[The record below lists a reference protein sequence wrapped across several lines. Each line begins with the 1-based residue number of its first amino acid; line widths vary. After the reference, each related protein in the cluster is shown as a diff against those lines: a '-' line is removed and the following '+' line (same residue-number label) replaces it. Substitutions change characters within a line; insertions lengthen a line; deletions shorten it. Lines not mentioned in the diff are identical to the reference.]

1 MLWSNYFI
9 PTQKENP
16 SDAKIPSHQLMIRSG
31 MIKQESAGIYSWLPL
46 GIKVLKNIEKIIR
59 EEQVRAG
66 AIEILMPTLQSS
78 DLWNESGR
86 YDGYG
91 EEMLRVID
99 RHDRTLIYGP
109 TNEEQ
114 VTEIFRK
121 YIRSYKN
128 LPLNLFHI
136 QWKFRDEIRP
146 RFGVMR
152 GREFLMKDSYS
163 FDLDED
169 SAKKSYYK
177 MFVAYLKTFQRMSL
191 KVIPVSADSGP
202 IGGSLS
208 HEFSVIAPTG
218 ESKIFCDKNLLDL
231 DINKKSYSNDDEITQ
246 TVEDYLSF
254 YSATDEKYNES
265 DFNKNVEKNNQIS
278 GRGIEVGHIFS
289 FGDKYSKPMKAS
301 VVNIDGKNS
310 NVYMGSYGIGVS
322 RLVATIIEC
331 FNDDN
336 GIIWPISVAPFK
348 VNIINLKNNDEEC
361 LKKCMEIH
369 DLLENQGIETIF
381 DNRDESAG
389 RKFSDADLIG
399 IPFQLI
405 VGPRELKNGNVE
417 LKNRKT
423 DAKEILSFDSAINKI
438 KNKIFEE

>member
-16 SDAKIPSHQLMIRSG
+16 SDAKIPSHQLMVRSG

-46 GIKVLKNIEKIIR
+46 GLKVLKNIENIIR

-91 EEMLRVID
+91 EEMLRVTD
-99 RHDRTLIYGP
+99 RHSRVLIYGP

-121 YIRSYKN
+121 YIKSYKN

-163 FDLDED
+163 FDLNED
-169 SAKKSYYK
+169 SARVSYNK
-177 MFVAYLKTFQRMSL
+177 MFVAYLKTFQRLGL
-191 KVIPVSADSGP
+191 KAIPVSAESGP
-202 IGGSLS
+202 IGGNLS
-208 HEFSVIAPTG
+208 HEFSIIAPTG
-218 ESKIFCDKNLLDL
+218 ESEIFCDKNLLDI
-231 DINKKSYSNDDEITQ
+231 DINKKDYISDEEISEV
-246 TVEDYLSF
+246 VEEYLGF
-254 YSATDEKYNES
+254 YSATDEKHDSKKFSSMVKKE
-265 DFNKNVEKNNQIS
+265 NQIS

-289 FGDKYSKPMKAS
+289 FGEKYSKPMKAS
-301 VVNIDGKNS
+301 IVNMDGKNS

-331 FNDDN
+331 FNDES

-348 VNIINLKNNDEEC
+348 VNIINLKNSDQEC
-361 LKKCMEIH
+361 YKKSLEIH
-369 DLLENQGIETIF
+369 DLFKKKGIEVIF
-381 DNRDESAG
+381 DDRNESAG
-389 RKFSDADLIG
+389 KKFSDSDLIG

-405 VGPRELKNGNVE
+405 IGPRELKNGNVE
-417 LKNRKT
+417 LKTRKT
-423 DAKEILSFDSAINKI
+423 NEKEIISFDSAVDKI
-438 KNKIFEE
+438 KNKILEE

>member
-46 GIKVLKNIEKIIR
+46 GLKVLKNIENIIR

-91 EEMLRVID
+91 EEMLRVTD
-99 RHDRTLIYGP
+99 RHSRVLIYGP

-121 YIRSYKN
+121 YIKSYKN

-163 FDLDED
+163 FDLNED
-169 SAKKSYYK
+169 SAKVSYNK
-177 MFVAYLKTFQRMSL
+177 MFVAYLKTFQRLGL
-191 KVIPVSADSGP
+191 KAIPVSAESGP
-202 IGGSLS
+202 IGGNLS
-208 HEFSVIAPTG
+208 HEFSIIAPTG
-218 ESKIFCDKNLLDL
+218 ESEIFCDKNLLDI
-231 DINKKSYSNDDEITQ
+231 DINKKNYTSDEEISEV
-246 TVEDYLSF
+246 VEEYLGF
-254 YSATDEKYNES
+254 YSATDEKHDSEK
-265 DFNKNVEKNNQIS
+265 FNSMVKTENQIS

-289 FGDKYSKPMKAS
+289 FGEKYSKPMKAS
-301 VVNIDGKNS
+301 IVNTDGKNS
-310 NVYMGSYGIGVS
+310 YVYMGSYGIGVS

-331 FNDDN
+331 FNDES

-348 VNIINLKNNDEEC
+348 VNIINLKNSDQEC
-361 LKKCMEIH
+361 YQKSLEIH
-369 DLLENQGIETIF
+369 DLFEKKGIEVIF
-381 DNRDESAG
+381 DDRNESAG
-389 RKFSDADLIG
+389 KKFSDSDLIG

-405 VGPRELKNGNVE
+405 IGPRELKNGNVE
-417 LKNRKT
+417 LKTRKT
-423 DAKEILSFDSAINKI
+423 NEKEIISFDSAVDKI
-438 KNKIFEE
+438 KNKILEE

>member
-86 YDGYG
+86 FDGYG

-231 DINKKSYSNDDEITQ
+231 DINKKSYSNDDEINQ

-265 DFNKNVEKNNQIS
+265 DFNKNVEKDNQIS

-361 LKKCMEIH
+361 LKKCIEIH

-399 IPFQLI
+399 VPFQLI

>member
-218 ESKIFCDKNLLDL
+218 ESEIFCDKNLLDL
-231 DINKKSYSNDDEITQ
+231 DINKKSYSNDDEINQ

-265 DFNKNVEKNNQIS
+265 DFNKNVEKDNQIS

-361 LKKCMEIH
+361 LKKCIEIH

-399 IPFQLI
+399 VPFQLI

>member
-46 GIKVLKNIEKIIR
+46 GLKVLKNIENIIR

-66 AIEILMPTLQSS
+66 AIEILMPTLQSA

-91 EEMLRVID
+91 EEMLRVTD
-99 RHDRTLIYGP
+99 RHSRVLIYGP

-121 YIRSYKN
+121 YIKSYKN

-163 FDLDED
+163 FDLNED
-169 SAKKSYYK
+169 SARVSYNK
-177 MFVAYLKTFQRMSL
+177 MFVAYLKTFQRLGL
-191 KVIPVSADSGP
+191 KAIPVSAESGP
-202 IGGSLS
+202 IGGNLS
-208 HEFSVIAPTG
+208 HEFSIIAPTG
-218 ESKIFCDKNLLDL
+218 ESEIFCDKNLLDI
-231 DINKKSYSNDDEITQ
+231 DINKKDYISDEEISEV
-246 TVEDYLSF
+246 VEEYLGF
-254 YSATDEKYNES
+254 YSATDEKHDSKKFSSMVKKE
-265 DFNKNVEKNNQIS
+265 NQIS

-289 FGDKYSKPMKAS
+289 FGEKYSKPMKAS
-301 VVNIDGKNS
+301 IVNMDGKNS

-331 FNDDN
+331 FNDES

-348 VNIINLKNNDEEC
+348 VNIINLKNSDQEC
-361 LKKCMEIH
+361 YKKSLEIH
-369 DLLENQGIETIF
+369 DLFKKKGIEVIF
-381 DNRDESAG
+381 DDRNESAG
-389 RKFSDADLIG
+389 KKFSDSDLIG

-405 VGPRELKNGNVE
+405 IGPRELKNGNVE
-417 LKNRKT
+417 LKTRKT
-423 DAKEILSFDSAINKI
+423 NEKEIISFDSAVDKI
-438 KNKIFEE
+438 KNKILEE

>member
-218 ESKIFCDKNLLDL
+218 ESEIFCDKNLLDL

-254 YSATDEKYNES
+254 YSATDEKHNES
-265 DFNKNVEKNNQIS
+265 NFNKNVEKSNQIS

-361 LKKCMEIH
+361 LKKCIEIH

-399 IPFQLI
+399 VPFQLI

>member
-91 EEMLRVID
+91 DEMLRVID
-99 RHDRTLIYGP
+99 RHNRILIYGP

-218 ESKIFCDKNLLDL
+218 ESEIFCDKNLLDL
-231 DINKKSYSNDDEITQ
+231 DINKKSYPSDDEITQ
-246 TVEDYLSF
+246 IVEDYLSF

-265 DFNKNVEKNNQIS
+265 DFNKNVEKDNQIS

-361 LKKCMEIH
+361 LKKCIEIH

-438 KNKIFEE
+438 KNKISEE

>member
-46 GIKVLKNIEKIIR
+46 GLKVLKNIENIIR

-91 EEMLRVID
+91 EEMLRVTD
-99 RHDRTLIYGP
+99 RHSRVLIYGP

-121 YIRSYKN
+121 YIKSYKN

-163 FDLDED
+163 FDLNED
-169 SAKKSYYK
+169 SAKVSYNK
-177 MFVAYLKTFQRMSL
+177 MFVAYLKTFQRLGL
-191 KVIPVSADSGP
+191 KAIPVSAESGP
-202 IGGSLS
+202 IGGNLS
-208 HEFSVIAPTG
+208 HEFSIIAPTG
-218 ESKIFCDKNLLDL
+218 ESEIFCDKNLLDI
-231 DINKKSYSNDDEITQ
+231 DINKKDYISDEEISEV
-246 TVEDYLSF
+246 VEEYLGF
-254 YSATDEKYNES
+254 YSATDEKHDS
-265 DFNKNVEKNNQIS
+265 KKFNSMVKTENQIS

-289 FGDKYSKPMKAS
+289 FGEKYSKPMKAS
-301 VVNIDGKNS
+301 IVNMDGKNS
-310 NVYMGSYGIGVS
+310 YVYMGSYGIGVS

-331 FNDDN
+331 FNDES

-348 VNIINLKNNDEEC
+348 VNIINLKNSDQEC
-361 LKKCMEIH
+361 YQKSLEIH
-369 DLLENQGIETIF
+369 DLFEKKWIEVIF
-381 DNRDESAG
+381 DDRNESAG
-389 RKFSDADLIG
+389 KKFSDSDLIG

-405 VGPRELKNGNVE
+405 IGPRELKNGNVE
-417 LKNRKT
+417 LKTRKT
-423 DAKEILSFDSAINKI
+423 NEKEIISFDSAVDKI
-438 KNKIFEE
+438 KNKILEE

>member
-231 DINKKSYSNDDEITQ
+231 DINKKSYSNDDEINQ

-265 DFNKNVEKNNQIS
+265 DFNKNVEKDNQIS

-369 DLLENQGIETIF
+369 DLLENHGIETIF

-399 IPFQLI
+399 VPFQLI

>member
-218 ESKIFCDKNLLDL
+218 ESEIFCDKNLLDL

-265 DFNKNVEKNNQIS
+265 DFNKNVEKDNQIS

-369 DLLENQGIETIF
+369 DLLENHGIETIF

-438 KNKIFEE
+438 KNKISEE

>member
-218 ESKIFCDKNLLDL
+218 ESEIFCDKNLLDL

-265 DFNKNVEKNNQIS
+265 DFNKNVEKDNQIS

-361 LKKCMEIH
+361 LKKCIEIH

-417 LKNRKT
+417 LKNRKI

-438 KNKIFEE
+438 KNKISEE

>member
-218 ESKIFCDKNLLDL
+218 ESEIFCDKNLLDL

-265 DFNKNVEKNNQIS
+265 DFNKNVEKDNQIS

-361 LKKCMEIH
+361 LKKCIEIH

-399 IPFQLI
+399 VPFQLI

>member
-46 GIKVLKNIEKIIR
+46 GLKVLKNIENIIR

-91 EEMLRVID
+91 EEMLRVTD
-99 RHDRTLIYGP
+99 RHSRVLIYGP

-121 YIRSYKN
+121 YIKSYKN

-163 FDLDED
+163 FDLNED
-169 SAKKSYYK
+169 SAKVSYNK
-177 MFVAYLKTFQRMSL
+177 MFVAYLKTFQRLGL
-191 KVIPVSADSGP
+191 KAIPVSAESGP
-202 IGGSLS
+202 IGGNLS
-208 HEFSVIAPTG
+208 HEFSIIAPTG
-218 ESKIFCDKNLLDL
+218 ESEIFCDKNLLDI
-231 DINKKSYSNDDEITQ
+231 DINKKNYTSDEEISEV
-246 TVEDYLSF
+246 VEEYLGF
-254 YSATDEKYNES
+254 YSATDEKHDSEK
-265 DFNKNVEKNNQIS
+265 FNSMVKTENQIS

-289 FGDKYSKPMKAS
+289 FGEKYSKPMKAS
-301 VVNIDGKNS
+301 IVNTDGKNS
-310 NVYMGSYGIGVS
+310 YVYMGSYGIGVS

-331 FNDDN
+331 FNDES

-348 VNIINLKNNDEEC
+348 VNIINLKNSDQEC
-361 LKKCMEIH
+361 YQKSLEIH
-369 DLLENQGIETIF
+369 DLLEKKGIDVIF
-381 DNRDESAG
+381 DDRNESAG
-389 RKFSDADLIG
+389 KKFSDSDLIG

-405 VGPRELKNGNVE
+405 IGPRELKNGNVE
-417 LKNRKT
+417 LKTRKT
-423 DAKEILSFDSAINKI
+423 NEKEIISFDSAVDKI
-438 KNKIFEE
+438 KNKILEE

>member
-1 MLWSNYFI
+1 
-9 PTQKENP
+9 
-16 SDAKIPSHQLMIRSG
+16 MIRSG

-86 YDGYG
+86 LDGYG

-231 DINKKSYSNDDEITQ
+231 DINKKSYSNDDEINQ

-265 DFNKNVEKNNQIS
+265 DFNKNVEKDNQIS

-361 LKKCMEIH
+361 LKKCIEIH

-399 IPFQLI
+399 VPFQLI

-423 DAKEILSFDSAINKI
+423 DAKEILPFDSAINKI
-438 KNKIFEE
+438 KNKISEE

>member
-46 GIKVLKNIEKIIR
+46 GLKVLKNIENIIR

-91 EEMLRVID
+91 EEMLRVTD
-99 RHDRTLIYGP
+99 RHSRVLIYGP

-121 YIRSYKN
+121 YIKSYKN

-163 FDLDED
+163 FDLNED
-169 SAKKSYYK
+169 SAKVSYNK
-177 MFVAYLKTFQRMSL
+177 MFVAYLKTFQRLGL
-191 KVIPVSADSGP
+191 KAIPVSAESGP
-202 IGGSLS
+202 IGGNLS
-208 HEFSVIAPTG
+208 HEFSIIAPTG
-218 ESKIFCDKNLLDL
+218 ESEIFCDKNLLDI
-231 DINKKSYSNDDEITQ
+231 DINKKDYISDEEISEV
-246 TVEDYLSF
+246 VEEYLGF
-254 YSATDEKYNES
+254 YSATDEKHDS
-265 DFNKNVEKNNQIS
+265 KKFNSMVKTENQIS

-289 FGDKYSKPMKAS
+289 FGEKYSKPMKAS
-301 VVNIDGKNS
+301 IVNMDGKNS
-310 NVYMGSYGIGVS
+310 YVYMGSYGIGVS

-331 FNDDN
+331 FNDES

-348 VNIINLKNNDEEC
+348 VNIINLKNSDQEC
-361 LKKCMEIH
+361 YQKSLEIH
-369 DLLENQGIETIF
+369 DLFEKKGIEVIF
-381 DNRDESAG
+381 DDRNESAG
-389 RKFSDADLIG
+389 KKFSDSDLIG

-405 VGPRELKNGNVE
+405 IGPRELKNGNVE
-417 LKNRKT
+417 LKTRKT
-423 DAKEILSFDSAINKI
+423 NEKEIISFDSAVDKI
-438 KNKIFEE
+438 KNKILEE

>member
-218 ESKIFCDKNLLDL
+218 ESEIFCDKNLLDL

-361 LKKCMEIH
+361 LKKCIEIH

-399 IPFQLI
+399 VPFQLI

-438 KNKIFEE
+438 KNKISEE

>member
-46 GIKVLKNIEKIIR
+46 GLKVLKNIENIIR

-91 EEMLRVID
+91 EEMLRVTD
-99 RHDRTLIYGP
+99 RHSRVLIYGP

-121 YIRSYKN
+121 YIKSYKN

-163 FDLDED
+163 FDLNED
-169 SAKKSYYK
+169 SAKVSYNK
-177 MFVAYLKTFQRMSL
+177 MFVAYLKTFQRLGL
-191 KVIPVSADSGP
+191 KAIPVSAESGP
-202 IGGSLS
+202 IGGNLS
-208 HEFSVIAPTG
+208 HEFSIIAPTG
-218 ESKIFCDKNLLDL
+218 ESEIFCDKNLLDI
-231 DINKKSYSNDDEITQ
+231 DINKKDYTTAEEISEV
-246 TVEDYLSF
+246 VEEYLGF
-254 YSATDEKYNES
+254 YSATDEKHDS
-265 DFNKNVEKNNQIS
+265 KKFNSMVKTENQIS

-289 FGDKYSKPMKAS
+289 FGEKYSKPMKAS
-301 VVNIDGKNS
+301 IVNMDGKNS
-310 NVYMGSYGIGVS
+310 YVYMGSYGIGVS

-331 FNDDN
+331 FNDES

-348 VNIINLKNNDEEC
+348 VNIINLKNSDQEC
-361 LKKCMEIH
+361 YQKSLEIH
-369 DLLENQGIETIF
+369 DLFEKKGIEVIF
-381 DNRDESAG
+381 DDRNESAG
-389 RKFSDADLIG
+389 KKFSDSDLIG

-405 VGPRELKNGNVE
+405 IGPRELKNGNVE
-417 LKNRKT
+417 LKTRKT
-423 DAKEILSFDSAINKI
+423 NEKEIISFDSAVDKI
-438 KNKIFEE
+438 KNKILEE

>member
-218 ESKIFCDKNLLDL
+218 ESEIFCDKNLLDL

-265 DFNKNVEKNNQIS
+265 DFNKNVEKDNQIS

>member
-218 ESKIFCDKNLLDL
+218 ESEIFCDKNLLDL

-246 TVEDYLSF
+246 TVDDYLSF
-254 YSATDEKYNES
+254 YSATDEKHNES
-265 DFNKNVEKNNQIS
+265 DFNKNVEKSNQIS

-361 LKKCMEIH
+361 LKKCIEIH

>member
-218 ESKIFCDKNLLDL
+218 ESEIFCDKNLLDL

-265 DFNKNVEKNNQIS
+265 DFNKNVEKDNQIS

-361 LKKCMEIH
+361 LKKCIEIH

-399 IPFQLI
+399 VPFQLI

-438 KNKIFEE
+438 KNKISEE

>member
-86 YDGYG
+86 FDGYG

-114 VTEIFRK
+114 VTELFRK

-218 ESKIFCDKNLLDL
+218 ESEIFCDKNLLDL
-231 DINKKSYSNDDEITQ
+231 DINKKNYSNDDEITQ
-246 TVEDYLSF
+246 TVDDYLSF
-254 YSATDEKYNES
+254 YSATDEKHNES
-265 DFNKNVEKNNQIS
+265 DFNKNVEKSNQIS

-369 DLLENQGIETIF
+369 DLLENHGIETIF

>member
-46 GIKVLKNIEKIIR
+46 GLKVLKNIENIIR

-91 EEMLRVID
+91 EEMLRVTD
-99 RHDRTLIYGP
+99 RHSRVLIYGP

-121 YIRSYKN
+121 YIKSYKN

-163 FDLDED
+163 FDLNED
-169 SAKKSYYK
+169 SAKVSYNK
-177 MFVAYLKTFQRMSL
+177 MFVAYLKTFQRLGL
-191 KVIPVSADSGP
+191 KAIPVSAESGP
-202 IGGSLS
+202 IGGNLS
-208 HEFSVIAPTG
+208 HEFSIIAPTG
-218 ESKIFCDKNLLDL
+218 ESEIFCDKNLLDI
-231 DINKKSYSNDDEITQ
+231 DINKKDYISDEEISEV
-246 TVEDYLSF
+246 VEEYLGF
-254 YSATDEKYNES
+254 YSATDEKHDS
-265 DFNKNVEKNNQIS
+265 KKFNSMVKTENQIS

-289 FGDKYSKPMKAS
+289 FGEKYSKPMKAS
-301 VVNIDGKNS
+301 IVNTDGKNS
-310 NVYMGSYGIGVS
+310 YVYMGSYGIGVS

-331 FNDDN
+331 FNDES

-348 VNIINLKNNDEEC
+348 VNIINLKNSDQEC
-361 LKKCMEIH
+361 YQKSLEIH
-369 DLLENQGIETIF
+369 DLFEKKGIEVIF
-381 DNRDESAG
+381 DDRNESAG
-389 RKFSDADLIG
+389 KKFSDSDLIG

-405 VGPRELKNGNVE
+405 IGPRELKNGNVE
-417 LKNRKT
+417 LKTRKT
-423 DAKEILSFDSAINKI
+423 NEKEIISFDSAVDKI
-438 KNKIFEE
+438 KNKILED

>member
-218 ESKIFCDKNLLDL
+218 ESEIFCDKNLLDL

-265 DFNKNVEKNNQIS
+265 DFNKNVEKDNQIS

-361 LKKCMEIH
+361 LKKCIEIH

-399 IPFQLI
+399 VPFQLI

-423 DAKEILSFDSAINKI
+423 VAKEILSFDSAINKI
-438 KNKIFEE
+438 KNKISEE

>member
-16 SDAKIPSHQLMIRSG
+16 SDAKIPSHQLMVRSG

-46 GIKVLKNIEKIIR
+46 GLKVLKNIENIIR

-91 EEMLRVID
+91 EEMLRVTD
-99 RHDRTLIYGP
+99 RHSRVLIYGP

-121 YIRSYKN
+121 YIKSYKN

-163 FDLDED
+163 FDLNED
-169 SAKKSYYK
+169 SARVSYNK
-177 MFVAYLKTFQRMSL
+177 MFVAYLKTFQRLGL
-191 KVIPVSADSGP
+191 KAIPVSAESGP
-202 IGGSLS
+202 IGGNLS
-208 HEFSVIAPTG
+208 HEFSIIAPTG
-218 ESKIFCDKNLLDL
+218 ESEIFCDKNLLDI
-231 DINKKSYSNDDEITQ
+231 DINKKDYISDEEISEV
-246 TVEDYLSF
+246 VEEYLGF
-254 YSATDEKYNES
+254 YSATDEKHDSKKFSSMVKKE
-265 DFNKNVEKNNQIS
+265 NQIS

-289 FGDKYSKPMKAS
+289 FGEKYSKPMKAS
-301 VVNIDGKNS
+301 IVNMDGKNS

-331 FNDDN
+331 FNDES

-348 VNIINLKNNDEEC
+348 VNIINLKNSDQEC
-361 LKKCMEIH
+361 YKKSLEIH
-369 DLLENQGIETIF
+369 DLFKKKGIEVIF
-381 DNRDESAG
+381 DDRNESAG
-389 RKFSDADLIG
+389 KKFSDSDLIG

-405 VGPRELKNGNVE
+405 IGPRELKNGNVE
-417 LKNRKT
+417 LKTRKT
-423 DAKEILSFDSAINKI
+423 NKKEIISFDSAVDKI
-438 KNKIFEE
+438 KNKILEE

>member
-1 MLWSNYFI
+1 
-9 PTQKENP
+9 
-16 SDAKIPSHQLMIRSG
+16 MIRSG

-86 YDGYG
+86 LDGYG

-218 ESKIFCDKNLLDL
+218 ESEIFCDKNLLDL

-246 TVEDYLSF
+246 TVDNYLSF
-254 YSATDEKYNES
+254 YSATDEKHNES
-265 DFNKNVEKNNQIS
+265 DFNKNVEKSNQIS

-361 LKKCMEIH
+361 LKKCIEIH

-399 IPFQLI
+399 VPFQLI

>member
-16 SDAKIPSHQLMIRSG
+16 ADAKIPSHQLMIRSG

-46 GIKVLKNIEKIIR
+46 GLKVLKNIENIIR

-91 EEMLRVID
+91 EEMLRVTD
-99 RHDRTLIYGP
+99 RHSRVLIYGP

-121 YIRSYKN
+121 YIKSYKN

-163 FDLDED
+163 FDLNED
-169 SAKKSYYK
+169 SAKVSYNK
-177 MFVAYLKTFQRMSL
+177 MFVAYLKTFQRLGL
-191 KVIPVSADSGP
+191 KAIPVSAESGP
-202 IGGSLS
+202 IGGNLS
-208 HEFSVIAPTG
+208 HEFSIIAPTG
-218 ESKIFCDKNLLDL
+218 ESEIFCDKNLLDI
-231 DINKKSYSNDDEITQ
+231 DINKKDYISDEEISEV
-246 TVEDYLSF
+246 VEEYLGF
-254 YSATDEKYNES
+254 YSATDEKHDS
-265 DFNKNVEKNNQIS
+265 KKFNSMVKTENQIS

-289 FGDKYSKPMKAS
+289 FGEKYSKPMKAS
-301 VVNIDGKNS
+301 IVNMDGKNS
-310 NVYMGSYGIGVS
+310 YVYMGSYGIGVS

-331 FNDDN
+331 FNDES

-348 VNIINLKNNDEEC
+348 VNIINLKNSDQEC
-361 LKKCMEIH
+361 YQKSLEIH
-369 DLLENQGIETIF
+369 DLFEKKGIEVIF
-381 DNRDESAG
+381 DDRNESAG
-389 RKFSDADLIG
+389 KKFSDSDLIG

-405 VGPRELKNGNVE
+405 IGPRELKNGNVE
-417 LKNRKT
+417 LKTRKT
-423 DAKEILSFDSAINKI
+423 NEKEIISFDSAVDKI
-438 KNKIFEE
+438 KNKILEE

>member
-246 TVEDYLSF
+246 TVDDYLSF
-254 YSATDEKYNES
+254 YSATDEKHNES
-265 DFNKNVEKNNQIS
+265 DFNKNVEKSNQIS

-361 LKKCMEIH
+361 LKKCIEIH

-399 IPFQLI
+399 VPFQLI

>member
-46 GIKVLKNIEKIIR
+46 GLKVLKNIENIIR

-91 EEMLRVID
+91 EEMLRVTD
-99 RHDRTLIYGP
+99 RHSRVLIYGP

-121 YIRSYKN
+121 YIKSYKN

-163 FDLDED
+163 FDLNED
-169 SAKKSYYK
+169 SAKVSYNK
-177 MFVAYLKTFQRMSL
+177 MFVAYLKTFQRLGL
-191 KVIPVSADSGP
+191 KAIPVSAESGP
-202 IGGSLS
+202 IGGNLS
-208 HEFSVIAPTG
+208 HEFSIIAPTG
-218 ESKIFCDKNLLDL
+218 ESEIFCDKNLLDI
-231 DINKKSYSNDDEITQ
+231 DINKKDYITDEEISEV
-246 TVEDYLSF
+246 VEEYLGF
-254 YSATDEKYNES
+254 YSATDEKHDS
-265 DFNKNVEKNNQIS
+265 KKFNSMVKTENQIS

-289 FGDKYSKPMKAS
+289 FGEKYSKPMKAS
-301 VVNIDGKNS
+301 IVNMDGKNS
-310 NVYMGSYGIGVS
+310 YVYMGSYGIGVS

-331 FNDDN
+331 FNDES

-348 VNIINLKNNDEEC
+348 VNIINLKNSDQEC
-361 LKKCMEIH
+361 YQKSLEIH
-369 DLLENQGIETIF
+369 DLFEKKGIEVIF
-381 DNRDESAG
+381 DDRNESAG
-389 RKFSDADLIG
+389 KKFSDSDLIG

-405 VGPRELKNGNVE
+405 IGPRELKNGNVE
-417 LKNRKT
+417 LKTRKT
-423 DAKEILSFDSAINKI
+423 NEKEIISFDSAVDKI
-438 KNKIFEE
+438 KNKILEE

>member
-218 ESKIFCDKNLLDL
+218 ESEIFCDKNLLDL
-231 DINKKSYSNDDEITQ
+231 DINKKSYSNDDEINQ

-265 DFNKNVEKNNQIS
+265 DFNKNVEKDNQIS

-361 LKKCMEIH
+361 LKKCIEIH

>member
-46 GIKVLKNIEKIIR
+46 GLKVLKNIENIIR

-91 EEMLRVID
+91 EEMLRVTD
-99 RHDRTLIYGP
+99 RHSRVLIYGP

-121 YIRSYKN
+121 YIKSYKN

-163 FDLDED
+163 FDLNED
-169 SAKKSYYK
+169 SAKVSYNK
-177 MFVAYLKTFQRMSL
+177 MFVAYLKTFQRLGL
-191 KVIPVSADSGP
+191 KAIPVSAESGP
-202 IGGSLS
+202 IGGNLS
-208 HEFSVIAPTG
+208 HEFSIIAPTG
-218 ESKIFCDKNLLDL
+218 ESEIFCDKNLLDI
-231 DINKKSYSNDDEITQ
+231 DINKKDYISDEEISEV
-246 TVEDYLSF
+246 VEEYLGF
-254 YSATDEKYNES
+254 YSATDEKHDS
-265 DFNKNVEKNNQIS
+265 KKFNSMVKTENQIS

-289 FGDKYSKPMKAS
+289 FGEKYSKPMKAS
-301 VVNIDGKNS
+301 IVNMDGRNS

-331 FNDDN
+331 FNDES

-348 VNIINLKNNDEEC
+348 VNIINLKNSDQEC
-361 LKKCMEIH
+361 YQKSLEIH
-369 DLLENQGIETIF
+369 DLFEKKGIEVIF
-381 DNRDESAG
+381 DDRNESAG
-389 RKFSDADLIG
+389 KKFSDSDLIG

-405 VGPRELKNGNVE
+405 IGPRELKNGNVE
-417 LKNRKT
+417 LKTRKT
-423 DAKEILSFDSAINKI
+423 NEKEIISFDSAVDKI
-438 KNKIFEE
+438 KNKILEE

>member
-46 GIKVLKNIEKIIR
+46 GLKVLKNIENIIR

-91 EEMLRVID
+91 EEMLRVTD
-99 RHDRTLIYGP
+99 RHSRVLIYGP

-121 YIRSYKN
+121 YIKSYKN

-163 FDLDED
+163 FDLNED
-169 SAKKSYYK
+169 SAKVSYNK
-177 MFVAYLKTFQRMSL
+177 MFVAYLKTFQRLGL
-191 KVIPVSADSGP
+191 KAIPVSAESGP
-202 IGGSLS
+202 IGGNLS
-208 HEFSVIAPTG
+208 HEFSIIAPTG
-218 ESKIFCDKNLLDL
+218 ESEIFCDKNLLDI
-231 DINKKSYSNDDEITQ
+231 DINKKDYISDEEISEV
-246 TVEDYLSF
+246 VEEYLGF
-254 YSATDEKYNES
+254 YSATDEKHDS
-265 DFNKNVEKNNQIS
+265 KKFNSMVKTENQIS

-289 FGDKYSKPMKAS
+289 FGEKYSKPMKAS
-301 VVNIDGKNS
+301 IVNTDGKNS
-310 NVYMGSYGIGVS
+310 YVYMGSYGIGVS
-322 RLVATIIEC
+322 RLVAAIIES
-331 FNDDN
+331 FNDESRELF
-336 GIIWPISVAPFK
+336 GQSLWLHFK
-348 VNIINLKNNDEEC
+348 VNIINLKN
-361 LKKCMEIH
+361 
-369 DLLENQGIETIF
+369 
-381 DNRDESAG
+381 
-389 RKFSDADLIG
+389 SDAKNVLQKVIG
-399 IPFQLI
+399 NP
-405 VGPRELKNGNVE
+405 
-417 LKNRKT
+417 
-423 DAKEILSFDSAINKI
+423 
-438 KNKIFEE
+438 

>member
-46 GIKVLKNIEKIIR
+46 GLKVLKNIENIIR

-91 EEMLRVID
+91 EEMLRVTD
-99 RHDRTLIYGP
+99 RHSRVLIYGP

-121 YIRSYKN
+121 YIKSYKN

-163 FDLDED
+163 FDLNED
-169 SAKKSYYK
+169 SAKVSYNK
-177 MFVAYLKTFQRMSL
+177 MFVAYLKTFQRLGL
-191 KVIPVSADSGP
+191 KAIPVSAESGP
-202 IGGSLS
+202 IGGNLS
-208 HEFSVIAPTG
+208 HEFSIIAPTG
-218 ESKIFCDKNLLDL
+218 ESEIFCDKNLLDI
-231 DINKKSYSNDDEITQ
+231 DINKKDYISDEEISEV
-246 TVEDYLSF
+246 VEEYLGF
-254 YSATDEKYNES
+254 YSATDEKHDS
-265 DFNKNVEKNNQIS
+265 KKFNSMVKTENQIS

-289 FGDKYSKPMKAS
+289 FGEKYSKPMKAS
-301 VVNIDGKNS
+301 IINMDGKNS
-310 NVYMGSYGIGVS
+310 YVYMGSYGIGVS
-322 RLVATIIEC
+322 RLVATILEC
-331 FNDDN
+331 FNDES

-348 VNIINLKNNDEEC
+348 VNIINLKNSDQEC
-361 LKKCMEIH
+361 YQKSLEIH
-369 DLLENQGIETIF
+369 DLFEKKGIEVIF
-381 DNRDESAG
+381 DDRNESAG
-389 RKFSDADLIG
+389 KKFSDSDLIG

-405 VGPRELKNGNVE
+405 IGPRELKNGNVE
-417 LKNRKT
+417 LKTRKT
-423 DAKEILSFDSAINKI
+423 NEKEIISFDSAVDKI
-438 KNKIFEE
+438 KNKILEE

>member
-46 GIKVLKNIEKIIR
+46 GLKVLKNIENIIR

-91 EEMLRVID
+91 EEMLRVTD
-99 RHDRTLIYGP
+99 RHRRVLIYGP

-121 YIRSYKN
+121 YIKSYKN

-163 FDLDED
+163 FDLNED
-169 SAKKSYYK
+169 SAKVSYNK
-177 MFVAYLKTFQRMSL
+177 MFVAYLKTFQRLGL
-191 KVIPVSADSGP
+191 KAIPVSAESGP
-202 IGGSLS
+202 IGGNLS
-208 HEFSVIAPTG
+208 HEFSIIAPTG
-218 ESKIFCDKNLLDL
+218 ESEIFCDKNLLDI
-231 DINKKSYSNDDEITQ
+231 DINKKDYISDEEISEV
-246 TVEDYLSF
+246 VEEYLKF
-254 YSATDEKYNES
+254 YSATDEKHDSEK
-265 DFNKNVEKNNQIS
+265 FNSMVKTENQIS

-289 FGDKYSKPMKAS
+289 FGEKYSKPMKAS
-301 VVNIDGKNS
+301 IVNMDGKNS
-310 NVYMGSYGIGVS
+310 YVYMGSYGIGVS

-331 FNDDN
+331 FNDES

-348 VNIINLKNNDEEC
+348 VNIINLKNSDQEC
-361 LKKCMEIH
+361 YQKSLEIH
-369 DLLENQGIETIF
+369 DLFEKKGIEVIF
-381 DNRDESAG
+381 DDRNESAG
-389 RKFSDADLIG
+389 KKFSDSDLIG

-405 VGPRELKNGNVE
+405 IGPRELKNGNVE
-417 LKNRKT
+417 LKTRKT
-423 DAKEILSFDSAINKI
+423 NEKEIISFDSAVDKI
-438 KNKIFEE
+438 KNKILEE